1 MNPSYSLE
9 YEMSEI
15 KEGVFNIINQFIA
28 GSSATLAVIY
38 TLGHIVIAMVCIRVI
53 TGASMDLAAM
63 NAIVEPMINGVW
75 FYVLHKS
82 FNRVRANKAGTE
94 EYSYA

>member
-9 YEMSEI
+9 NKMSEI
-15 KEGVFNIINQFIA
+15 KKGVFNIINQFIA

-38 TLGHIVIAMVCIRVI
+38 TLGHIVIAMVCIRLI

-75 FYVLHKS
+75 FYILHKS
-82 FNRVRANKAGTE
+82 FNRVRSNKARAE

>member
-1 MNPSYSLE
+1 
-9 YEMSEI
+9 
-15 KEGVFNIINQFIA
+15 
-28 GSSATLAVIY
+28 
-38 TLGHIVIAMVCIRVI
+38 MVCIRVI

-82 FNRVRANKAGTE
+82 FNRVRANKAGVE